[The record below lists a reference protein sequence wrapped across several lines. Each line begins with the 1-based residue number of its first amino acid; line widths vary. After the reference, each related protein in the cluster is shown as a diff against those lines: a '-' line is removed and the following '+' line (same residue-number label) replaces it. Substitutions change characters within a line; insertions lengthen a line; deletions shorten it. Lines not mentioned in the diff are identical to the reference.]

1 MSAGDGVLQSVGF
14 LSQRQSWG
22 HRPFI
27 RYFFRKT
34 PLLTLSKA
42 FDKVH
47 ELTIP
52 SPKSNTS
59 SSRFTWCSTSLF
71 GAYPVWRYWTIFG
84 WNNVLETGWVF
95 MTYHKAATLF
105 RLTFDSTCQFSRK
118 ATLCTSVHLL
128 TSSSCFSNSHVVF
141 ALCYQLLSA
150 RTPVLRPMVSVFGT
164 SAMLSTGVMATHSS
178 RLRQPLYSARKS
190 MASTSGPHHVPG
202 VTKQVCKSI
211 TGRPHLW
218 ELLLTLSFCWKL
230 NKNIVHIALLR
241 SEMFVA
247 SN

>member
-1 MSAGDGVLQSVGF
+1 MNWRSRVKSPTHHHRDLLDASLRCLEPIQFEDIERFLAEQCVGN
-14 LSQRQSWG
+14 WMG
-22 HRPFI
+22 I
-27 RYFFRKT
+27 
-34 PLLTLSKA
+34 
-42 FDKVH
+42 
-47 ELTIP
+47 
-52 SPKSNTS
+52 
-59 SSRFTWCSTSLF
+59 
-71 GAYPVWRYWTIFG
+71 
-84 WNNVLETGWVF
+84 
-95 MTYHKAATLF
+95 MTYPKAATLF

-202 VTKQVCKSI
+202 VTKQVWKAWQVEHA
-211 TGRPHLW
+211 PHLW
-218 ELLLTLSFCWKL
+218 ELFLTLSLCWEL

-241 SEMFVA
+241 SEVFVA
-247 SN
+247 NN